1 MIPRIKHY
9 LINEKYEDPGIV
21 IEIESLG
28 EYILFDIGN
37 INRLSRHLLRKI
49 TKIFVSH
56 NHIDHFIGFDTLLRN
71 KLGKPHTVYI
81 FGIKPLAEKIYH
93 KLQGYIWN
101 LVEFEPQL
109 IFIVKELNGNNW
121 EYYRFDIKK
130 RFQKELVKIEPVND
144 NVIYEDKFLC
154 VRFAVLDHKIKNMGY
169 SLEYK
174 PRLKLIQDKLKSLN
188 LKGKEIGEFKNFL
201 QDEKNKDKK
210 FKIGENF
217 YSYEYLKDKYSYTIP
232 GYKISYITDVIYS
245 KENKEKII
253 NLVRNS
259 DVLYCEAVFLDR
271 DREQAEKV
279 YHLTTKQTATI
290 ANEADVKE
298 LVVFHFSRRYGT
310 KTEKLLEEVKKFF
323 PNVK

>member
-21 IEIESLG
+21 IEIESIG

-37 INRLSRHLLRKI
+37 INRLSRHLLRRI
-49 TKIFVSH
+49 TKIFISH
-56 NHIDHFIGFDTLLRN
+56 THLDHFIGFDTLLRN

-81 FGIKPLAEKIYH
+81 FGIKPLSEKIYH

-109 IFIVKELNGNNW
+109 IFILKELNGNNW

-130 RFQKELVKIEPVND
+130 KFEKELIKIEPVKD
-144 NVIYEDKFLC
+144 NVIYEDKFFR
-154 VRFAVLDHKIKNMGY
+154 VRFAVLDHKIENMGY
-169 SLEYK
+169 SFEYK
-174 PRLKLIQDKLKSLN
+174 PRLKLIQNRLKDLE
-188 LKGKEIGEFKNFL
+188 LKGKEIGGLKKFLEDESNKN
-201 QDEKNKDKK
+201 DK
-210 FKIGENF
+210 FKIGEKF
-217 YSYEYLKDKYSYTIP
+217 YSYDYLKSNYSYTIS

-253 NLVRNS
+253 NLVKNS
-259 DVLYCEAVFLDR
+259 DVLYCEAVFLDK

-290 ANEADVKE
+290 ANEAKVKE

-310 KTEKLLEEVKKFF
+310 RTEKLMEEIKTLFQ
-323 PNVK
+323 NVR